1 MIRKIIAFV
10 LFLTIASTFSI
21 AQTTTAMKLTD
32 EQVLELAKEA
42 SKNGDSEQ
50 QIAIQLRSKGVGR
63 KQMERVKKLY
73 QEEKNAEKS
82 GNIKNKPE
90 KRRSLQEEET
100 TVDELNAISN
110 KIDNEV
116 KLENNVFGRN
126 IFNNANLSFEPN
138 SNMATPVNY
147 RLGPGDEVII
157 DVFGANQTT
166 IRNTI
171 SPDGSINVDVLG
183 PVYLNGMTISEANT
197 YLKKRLAKIYAGI
210 RRGGSTRSDIRL
222 TLGQIRT
229 IQVNIMGEVKVPGTY
244 RLSSFSGIFHALY
257 KAGGISELGSLRNIK
272 LVRSGKTIHQIDIYD
287 FLMKGSMNDDTRL
300 EEGDVILVPTYDA
313 LVNITG
319 KVKRPMF
326 YEMKKNESIKTLLEY
341 AGGFSNQAYRS
352 SLNVIRENGKEYQ
365 IYTVDNIDFSSF
377 QLEDGDAVN
386 VGTMLDRFENKV
398 EIKGAVY
405 REGQYQLSP
414 KLNSVRDLVNK
425 ADGLMEDAFTNRAVL
440 HRTRPDRTLEIM
452 ALDIKGIMD
461 GSTPDVPLQ
470 KNDII
475 YIPSIHDLKDMGTL
489 TINGEVAAPGTFPY
503 ADNTT
508 LEDLI
513 IQAGGL
519 LESASTV
526 RVDVTRRV
534 KDSKSITV
542 GDSIATMFTFAI
554 KDNFVVDGKPGFV
567 LEPYDQVFVRKSP
580 GYVSQVNVTTE
591 GEVVFPGTYTMTTK
605 TERIS
610 ELIKKSGGFTKFA
623 YVKGAKLI
631 RTMNDEEKEKLA
643 AALKLAQNSSDSIAQ
658 IEISNTYY
666 IGIDLEK
673 AMKNPG
679 SNYDVVLR
687 EGDVLEVP
695 QYNNTVKI
703 NGAVMYPNTVTYDEK
718 MTVRDLIHEAGGFSD
733 KAKKRK
739 VYIIYMNGHVKVA
752 RLGSSKYVEPGC
764 EIIVPTKSENKNKNV
779 LASVLS
785 AVQGFSS
792 LATMVATLIYVLKK

>member
-1 MIRKIIAFV
+1 MIRKIITLV
-10 LFLTIASTFSI
+10 LLLTITPIASYS
-21 AQTTTAMKLTD
+21 QNKLTD
-32 EQVLELAKEA
+32 EQVLELAKTA

-50 QIAIQLRSKGVGR
+50 QIAVQLRMKGVGR

-73 QEEKNAEKS
+73 EEEKNAEKNDKV
-82 GNIKNKPE
+82 NIKNVQ
-90 KRRSLQEEET
+90 RRSLQEEET
-100 TVDELNAISN
+100 TVDELNAIGN
-110 KIDNEV
+110 KIDNES
-116 KLENNVFGRN
+116 KLDAKVFGRN
-126 IFNNANLSFEPN
+126 IFNNTNLSFEPN
-138 SNMATPVNY
+138 SNMATPANY
-147 RLGPGDEVII
+147 KLGPGDEVII

-166 IRNTI
+166 IRNSI
-171 SPDGSINVDVLG
+171 SPDGSINVDILG
-183 PVYLNGMTISEANT
+183 PVYLNGMTISEANS
-197 YLKKRLAKIYAGI
+197 YLKRRLAKIYAGI
-210 RRGGSTRSDIRL
+210 RHGGAAHTDIRL

-229 IQVNIMGEVKVPGTY
+229 IQVNIMGEVNVPGTY

-272 LVRSGKTIHQIDIYD
+272 LVRNGKTIHAIDIYD
-287 FLMKGSMNDDTRL
+287 FLMKGTMKDDTRL
-300 EEGDVILVPTYDA
+300 EEGDVILVPPYEA

-341 AGGFSNQAYRS
+341 AGGFSNQAYRN

-386 VGTMLDRFENKV
+386 VGTMLDRFANKV

-414 KLNSVRDLVNK
+414 KLSSVRELIEK
-425 ADGLMEDAFTNRAVL
+425 ADGLMEDAFMNRAVL
-440 HRTRPDRTLEIM
+440 HRTRPNRTLEVI
-452 ALDIKGIMD
+452 ALDIKGIIEGTTAD
-461 GSTPDVPLQ
+461 IPLQ
-470 KNDII
+470 KNDVI
-475 YIPSIHDLKDMGTL
+475 YVPSIHDLKDMGTL

-526 RVDVTRRV
+526 RVDVTRRI
-534 KDSKSITV
+534 KDPKSLTV
-542 GDSIATMFTFAI
+542 GDSIATMHSFSI
-554 KDNFVVDGKPGFV
+554 KDNFVIDGTPGFI
-567 LEPYDQVFVRKSP
+567 LEPYDQIFVRRSP
-580 GYVSQVNVTTE
+580 GYVEQVNVSVK
-591 GEVVFPGTYTMTTK
+591 GEIVFPGTYTMTTK

-610 ELIKKSGGFTKFA
+610 ELVKKSGGFTKFA
-623 YVKGAKLI
+623 YIKGAKLI
-631 RTMNDEEKEKLA
+631 RTMNEEEKEKLA

-658 IEISNTYY
+658 IEMSNTYY
-666 IGIDLEK
+666 IGIDLDK
-673 AMKNPG
+673 AIKNPG

-703 NGAVMYPNTVTYDEK
+703 NGAVMYPNTVTYNEK
-718 MTVRDLIHEAGGFSD
+718 MKVKDLIHEAGGFSD

-739 VYIIYMNGHVKVA
+739 VYIVYMNGHVKIA
-752 RLGSSKYVEPGC
+752 HMNSSKNVEPGC
-764 EIIVPTKSENKNKNV
+764 EIIVPTKSENKSKNT
-779 LASVLS
+779 LATILS